1 MLMLFVLS
9 WKTWNVAKPG
19 AWLARL
25 IPGSQQSQDSSPIL
39 SKVLQVLYSQQAV
52 IPTPSRGSV

>member
-9 WKTWNVAKPG
+9 WKTWNVPKPG
-19 AWLARL
+19 AWLARPT
-25 IPGSQQSQDSSPIL
+25 PGSQQSQDSSPIL

-52 IPTPSRGSV
+52 IPTPSWGSV